1 MIVNDVYLFHVSYDE
16 LLQLF
21 HLVWEKEV
29 VFVLR
34 SRQIVV
40 KIDGVNKNRNRL
52 ERQGKKVL
60 TEFTVLNILDEI
72 KIKLI
77 ERCLFKV
84 NESVYTARWSH

>member
-77 ERCLFKV
+77 ERCLFTV
-84 NESVYTARWSH
+84 NEWVYTARWSH

>member
-1 MIVNDVYLFHVSYDE
+1 MNDVYLFHVSYDE

-34 SRQIVV
+34 SGQIVV

-52 ERQGKKVL
+52 ERQVKTGK
-60 TEFTVLNILDEI
+60 
-72 KIKLI
+72 
-77 ERCLFKV
+77 R
-84 NESVYTARWSH
+84 Y

>member
-1 MIVNDVYLFHVSYDE
+1 MNDVYLFHVSYDE

-77 ERCLFKV
+77 ERCLFTV
-84 NESVYTARWSH
+84 NE

>member
-1 MIVNDVYLFHVSYDE
+1 MNDVYLFHVSYDE

-84 NESVYTARWSH
+84 NE

>member
-84 NESVYTARWSH
+84 NEWVYTARWSH

>member
-1 MIVNDVYLFHVSYDE
+1 MNDVYLFHVSYDE

-34 SRQIVV
+34 SGQIVV

-77 ERCLFKV
+77 ERCLFTV
-84 NESVYTARWSH
+84 NE

>member
-1 MIVNDVYLFHVSYDE
+1 MNDVYLFHVSYDE

-34 SRQIVV
+34 SGQIVV

-84 NESVYTARWSH
+84 NESVYTAR

>member
-1 MIVNDVYLFHVSYDE
+1 MNDVYLFHVSYDE

-84 NESVYTARWSH
+84 NESVYTAR

>member
-34 SRQIVV
+34 SGQIVV

-84 NESVYTARWSH
+84 NEWVYTARWSH